1 MLLQARYLLY
11 VPYSPCWS
19 SKFTRGA
26 VCGGREGP
34 AVVGSTSP
42 MQEVQI
48 QLYQSELSA
57 VFARA
62 KVISSCFLILEAAV
76 AHIAVVSENHQN
88 GVCVCVGG
96 GGERV
101 CALGYMCSR

>member
-1 MLLQARYLLY
+1 M
-11 VPYSPCWS
+11 
-19 SKFTRGA
+19 
-26 VCGGREGP
+26 CGGGEGP

-88 GVCVCVGG
+88 GVCVCGG
-96 GGERV
+96 GGVSV
-101 CALGYMCSR
+101 CACLCVWWVSMCVLWDVCSR